1 MWKVDPASCRAENS
15 QVIHEASGRR
25 LSYGQLV
32 EKASGPPPPQN
43 VVLKD
48 PANFNLIGKPTKRLD
63 TPEKVN
69 GKAVYG
75 LDVTVP
81 GMLTALIARPPVFG
95 GKVKSFDAGKALAV
109 PGVRHV
115 VEVDRG
121 IAVVADGLW
130 PARRGREA
138 LAIVW
143 DEGPVNPDTI
153 RAQME
158 GGIVFGLTAA
168 LYGEITSRTG
178 ACNSGTSTTILCCE

>member
-1 MWKVDPASCRAENS
+1 MLIAAAEMWKVDPASCRAENS

-32 EKASGPPPPQN
+32 EKASGLTPPQI

-48 PANFNLIGKPTKRLD
+48 PANFTLIGKPTERLD

-130 PARRGREA
+130 PPDAAARR
-138 LAIVW
+138 W
-143 DEGPVNPDTI
+143 
-153 RAQME
+153 QS
-158 GGIVFGLTAA
+158 FGTKA
-168 LYGEITSRTG
+168 R
-178 ACNSGTSTTILCCE
+178 